1 MKAMILA
8 AGLGTRLRPLT
19 NDRPKA
25 LVEVAGKPLLEHAI
39 TKLTQQGTRDI
50 IINTH
55 HFAEKIAEF
64 LESKKN
70 FGVHIE
76 LSHEPTL
83 LDTGG
88 GLNKAAHFFNDGEP
102 FLLYNT
108 DVLSNIDLGAMLAV
122 HQRTGA
128 LATLAVR
135 DRKTSRYFLFDDDGR
150 LVGWTSLLQKE
161 QKIVVPQTE
170 THNRLSFM
178 GIHIISPRIFEL
190 FTESGTFSIV
200 DVYLRLAGL
209 GERIQ
214 AFRAD
219 QYKWLDL
226 GRREQFE
233 RADDFLQEMN
243 PPTSLRR

>member
-25 LVEVAGKPLLEHAI
+25 LVEVAGKPLLEHVI

-55 HFAEKIAEF
+55 HFAEKIAGF

>member
-1 MKAMILA
+1 M
-8 AGLGTRLRPLT
+8 
-19 NDRPKA
+19 
-25 LVEVAGKPLLEHAI
+25 
-39 TKLTQQGTRDI
+39 
-50 IINTH
+50 
-55 HFAEKIAEF
+55 
-64 LESKKN
+64 
-70 FGVHIE
+70 HIE

>member
-150 LVGWTSLLQKE
+150 LVGWTSCCKKSKKLSCRKLKRIIGFPLWAFISFHLAFSNFSPNLAHSLLSMS
-161 QKIVVPQTE
+161 T
-170 THNRLSFM
+170 L
-178 GIHIISPRIFEL
+178 
-190 FTESGTFSIV
+190 
-200 DVYLRLAGL
+200 D
-209 GERIQ
+209 
-214 AFRAD
+214 
-219 QYKWLDL
+219 WLDL
-226 GRREQFE
+226 GNAFRHFALISTNGSIWEDGSSLSEQMIFYKK
-233 RADDFLQEMN
+233 
-243 PPTSLRR
+243 